1 MQYRKSHSIT
11 NQTAEVFKGHWLAV
25 HEVSIR
31 GIDAPYEMVVIPDYV
46 SALVWRPDGAF
57 IKVLLCR
64 VCRPAAG
71 TLWEPVEGI
80 IASGESAE
88 DTVIREIA
96 EEAGVSRG
104 HIVELKRV
112 GAAYKATERAVAKV
126 PVVNGVIAA
135 TTSQLYLVQVMQSTR
150 LGKQHLDPEER
161 IQPVWM
167 NIKDAFNLVRAEG
180 REHGLN
186 PLLLLLLHELNLFV
200 MAGVGD
206 D

>member
-1 MQYRKSHSIT
+1 MQYRKSHSIA

-46 SALVWRPDGAF
+46 SALVWRHNGAF
-57 IKVLLCR
+57 IDALLCR
-64 VCRPAAG
+64 ALRPAAG
-71 TLWEPVEGI
+71 TVWEPVEGV
-80 IASGESAE
+80 IANGESAE

-96 EEAGVSRG
+96 EEAGINPKD
-104 HIVELKRV
+104 IVELKRV
-112 GAAYKATERAVAKV
+112 GAAYKATERAIAKA
-126 PVVNGVIAA
+126 PVVNGAITA
-135 TTSQLYLVQVMQSTR
+135 TTSQMYLVEVTLSAR
-150 LGKQHLDPEER
+150 LDEQRLDPEER

-167 NIKDAFNLVRAEG
+167 DLGKAVDLVRAEG

-186 PLLLLLLHELNLFV
+186 PLLLLLMYELNFLTV
-200 MAGVGD
+200 AGVGD

>member
-1 MQYRKSHSIT
+1 MEYRKQFCYVS
-11 NQTAEVFKGHWLAV
+11 QTEVPFDGKWLKICRV
-25 HEVSIR
+25 FVQGTKE
-31 GIDAPYEMVVIPDYV
+31 PYEMVVVPHYV
-46 SALVWRPDGAF
+46 SALVWQPDGPF

-64 VCRPAAG
+64 VLRPAAG

-80 IASGESAE
+80 IARGESAE

-96 EEAGVSRG
+96 EEAGINPKD
-104 HIVELKRV
+104 IVELKRV

-126 PVVNGVIAA
+126 PVVNGAITA
-135 TTSQLYLVQVMQSTR
+135 TTSQLYLVEVTRSAR
-150 LGKQHLDPEER
+150 LGEQHLDPEER

-186 PLLLLLLHELNLFV
+186 PLLLLLLHELNVFT